1 MVTTLRPYI
10 NNEALYYVGVKFG
23 TYFSRVASRVVAI
36 SPEMRQIATDT
47 ITVHRLLSS
56 H

>member
-1 MVTTLRPYI
+1 MVLVTTWRPYI
-10 NNEALYYVGVKFG
+10 NNEALYVGVFG
-23 TYFSRVASRVVAI
+23 TYFSRIASRVVAI
-36 SPEMRQIATDT
+36 SPEMRQIVTDT